1 MSGGQKVVAIT
12 VLAVFA
18 LVMFNLSIWR
28 RMRAALKAAARDGA
42 GRETPD
48 PALDDQ
54 RPANPPR

>member
-1 MSGGQKVVAIT
+1 MMSGTTKVILIT

-28 RMRAALKAAARDGA
+28 RMRAALKAAGDGA
-42 GRETPD
+42 GQAPD